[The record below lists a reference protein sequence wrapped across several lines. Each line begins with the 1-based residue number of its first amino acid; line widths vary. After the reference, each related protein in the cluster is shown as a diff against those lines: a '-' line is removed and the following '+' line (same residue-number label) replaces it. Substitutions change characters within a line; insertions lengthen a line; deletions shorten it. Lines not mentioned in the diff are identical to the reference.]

1 MAFINLEFP
10 ACLAMGAVG
19 TPEWRTAIAEN
30 QGGYEQR
37 NQVWSYSKHSY
48 DVSTAVK
55 ARSDYYLA
63 LEHFNEVRGRLNSFP
78 FKDFLDFEVT
88 EDNGALVYV
97 SPGIFQLGKRYG
109 SVNPY
114 LRKITR
120 PIVGSVLRD
129 GSPVTAGAG
138 AGQYTLGALGL
149 ITFQP
154 DQTRTISAH
163 TVGATHQFD
172 LASAFSP
179 NVAPGSVIYVSGVTG
194 SAAALLN
201 AVPLTVTAVAAD
213 LVNVNVNTTGL
224 TASGGTAAW
233 RVAAGELSWEG
244 EFRVPVRYG
253 MDRLPGQVVNSNG
266 RELFVQATSI
276 TLMEVRDV

>member
-10 ACLAMGAVG
+10 SCLAMGAVG

-55 ARSDYYLA
+55 KRSDYYMA
-63 LEHFNEVRGRLNSFP
+63 LEHFNEIRGRLNSFP

-88 EDNGALVYV
+88 EESGVLVYV
-97 SPGIFQLGKRYG
+97 SPGVFQLGKQYG
-109 SVNPY
+109 TVNPY

-120 PIVGSVLRD
+120 PLVLDILRN
-129 GSPVTAGAG
+129 GTPATAGAG
-138 AGQYTLGALGL
+138 AGQYAVGPLGL
-149 ITFQP
+149 VTFQP
-154 DQTRTISAH
+154 DQTRVISAH

-179 NVAPGSVIYVSGVTG
+179 NVAPGSVIYASGVTG
-194 SAAALLN
+194 TAAGLLN
-201 AVPLTVTAVAAD
+201 NVPLTVTAVASD
-213 LVNVNVNTTGL
+213 LVTVSANTVGL
-224 TASGGTAAW
+224 TASGGTARWGVSPA
-233 RVAAGELSWEG
+233 ELSWEG

-266 RELFVQATSI
+266 QELFVQATSI